1 MSATT
6 WIVRLY
12 PAPLRE
18 RWGPDLEG
26 EAGAGGLRRLPD
38 LLIGALDMWAH
49 PVVWPADTPAQ
60 RRRRATVLA
69 FVVGLGGWLI
79 GHLAV
84 QELDLPATM
93 THSWSLDLSDV
104 LLLAGLL
111 LVTPLPRRR
120 TELGRLVRQS
130 ARRVGGAANLAAGRV
145 LRGREQQAEAVHLRV
160 GPLPVH
166 REVHGE
172 RHGDTRAGSER
183 AGQHP
188 PAALGGHAQS
198 GGWRDLHAAQVEAG
212 QEGRALRVRASHA
225 GLKVNVLGAGGA
237 QLRRLR
243 GRVLPAEELQA
254 AERRSRDGG
263 RHGVVAR
270 VAVRVVQGDGQ
281 QHEVRDGHAGRVGDQ
296 ERGVHMPDVLGAAA
310 ADERDGADG
319 LRAQLHVTRRALQ
332 ALRGQLSGGQGLQ
345 GRLRALRTAH
355 PDVEGIDLTAGRHRV
370 SGWGRGRA
378 GEQQQ
383 GQGRNQGRALE
394 HEEPRGQQ
402 DWRFSVADGSGQFCL
417 T

>member
-130 ARRVGGAANLAAGRV
+130 ARRLALPLLVGGLVLVRANLDAAMSPGLRLVLLTAWWGALVLGAVRV
-145 LRGREQQAEAVHLRV
+145 CQVVAGLDPVLAPPHPVRLRLGIGTLATAFAVACAAAVWFTLTDRTAV
-160 GPLPVH
+160 
-166 REVHGE
+166 
-172 RHGDTRAGSER
+172 
-183 AGQHP
+183 
-188 PAALGGHAQS
+188 PAVCLLGGSLTALTLVC
-198 GGWRDLHAAQVEAG
+198 GGTLRDLHAVA
-212 QEGRALRVRASHA
+212 
-225 GLKVNVLGAGGA
+225 GAG
-237 QLRRLR
+237 
-243 GRVLPAEELQA
+243 
-254 AERRSRDGG
+254 
-263 RHGVVAR
+263 
-270 VAVRVVQGDGQ
+270 
-281 QHEVRDGHAGRVGDQ
+281 
-296 ERGVHMPDVLGAAA
+296 
-310 ADERDGADG
+310 
-319 LRAQLHVTRRALQ
+319 
-332 ALRGQLSGGQGLQ
+332 
-345 GRLRALRTAH
+345 
-355 PDVEGIDLTAGRHRV
+355 
-370 SGWGRGRA
+370 
-378 GEQQQ
+378 
-383 GQGRNQGRALE
+383 
-394 HEEPRGQQ
+394 
-402 DWRFSVADGSGQFCL
+402 
-417 T
+417 